1 VLTDWQF
8 CHGMHV
14 KLALVCAHTQEHEA
28 SRLREDLRR
37 AEGEANARLS
47 SSSQVAQL
55 RRLLKQKNDMV
66 ATLRQRLNR

>member
-1 VLTDWQF
+1 MNVN
-8 CHGMHV
+8 
-14 KLALVCAHTQEHEA
+14 LALVCARTQEHEA

-37 AEGEANARLS
+37 AEDEANARLS

>member
-1 VLTDWQF
+1 
-8 CHGMHV
+8 MHV
-14 KLALVCAHTQEHEA
+14 KLAFACARTQEHEA

>member
-1 VLTDWQF
+1 MNVN
-8 CHGMHV
+8 
-14 KLALVCAHTQEHEA
+14 LAFACARTQEHEA

-37 AEGEANARLS
+37 AEDEANARLS